1 LKNIPINIEENVILK
16 NLKIKILLKL
26 NNLSFFKKI
35 NKTHTLNHE
44 ETVVAIGIIIKPI
57 ESKKERLIII
67 FNATVITP
75 I

>member
-1 LKNIPINIEENVILK
+1 LK

-57 ESKKERLIII
+57 KLK
-67 FNATVITP
+67 
-75 I
+75 